1 MHDNKLTER
10 IIACAIEVHRA
21 LGPGLLEGA
30 YQAAMSIEFD
40 LAGLKVEEQLLVP
53 AKYKGRLIG
62 MYRIDFVVERA
73 VVVEVKAVQRT
84 EPVFTSQI
92 LTYMRVTKI
101 AIGLLINFNA
111 PLVTEGIRRFVL

>member
-30 YQAAMSIEFD
+30 YEAALSIEFD
-40 LAGLKVEEQLLVP
+40 IAGLKVEEQRQVP

-62 MYRIDFVVERA
+62 VYRMDFLVERT
-73 VVVEVKAVQRT
+73 VVVEVKAVQRI
-84 EPVFTSQI
+84 EPVFASQI

-101 AIGLLINFNA
+101 RLGLLINFNA

>member
-101 AIGLLINFNA
+101 TIGLLINFNA